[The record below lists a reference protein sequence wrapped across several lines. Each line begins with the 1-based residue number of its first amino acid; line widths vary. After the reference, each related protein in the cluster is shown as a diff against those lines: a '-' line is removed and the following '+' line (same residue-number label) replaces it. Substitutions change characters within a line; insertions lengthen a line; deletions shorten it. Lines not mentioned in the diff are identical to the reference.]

1 MSSAPLQLH
10 QFVFRSV
17 LVFLFA
23 GTTLLLAFAAGKDT
37 LKEFSRW
44 YISKE
49 ITAAPS
55 DELLPVEPQRQASR
69 DHASPGR

>member
-1 MSSAPLQLH
+1 MSSAPLHLH
-10 QFVFRSV
+10 QYVFRCV
-17 LVFLFA
+17 LVFLIA
-23 GTTLLLAFAAGKDT
+23 GTTLLLAFAAGKDS

-49 ITAAPS
+49 ISGAPS

-69 DHASPGR
+69 DQGGAER